1 MSAISSEPG
10 DGRRV
15 VVLPSQ
21 PFLRQRQLPSCSV
34 AIISAYFS
42 TSCSC
47 AFSLQSSSSR
57 CWSDFSVVGFSG
69 TSRTSSSSLMTTS
82 LPHPPTQPTR
92 SLPTHDQ
99 PRFAH
104 CTSLICSGLLIH
116 LSTCRNVRSLSR
128 NCPRS
133 HGAKFGGLR
142 SSFMAGIVDVTA
154 DFVTIMECRPSVI
167 SPRGVEA
174 T

>member
-10 DGRRV
+10 DERRV

-21 PFLRQRQLPSCSV
+21 PFRRQRQLPSCSV

-47 AFSLQSSSSR
+47 AFSLQSSSS
-57 CWSDFSVVGFSG
+57 CCSSESSVVGLSG
-69 TSRTSSSSLMTTS
+69 TCRTSSSSLITTS

-92 SLPTHDQ
+92 SLPTHNQ

-104 CTSLICSGLLIH
+104 CTSLTCSGLLIH

-142 SSFMAGIVDVTA
+142 SSFMVGMVDVTA
-154 DFVTIMECRPSVI
+154 AFVTIIECRPGVMM
-167 SPRGVEA
+167 PRGVED

>member
-1 MSAISSEPG
+1 MSAISSESG
-10 DGRRV
+10 DEREV
-15 VVLPSQ
+15 VFLPSQ
-21 PFLRQRQLPSCSV
+21 PFRRQRQLPSCSV

-47 AFSLQSSSSR
+47 AFSRQSSSSR
-57 CWSDFSVVGFSG
+57 CWSASSVVVFSG
-69 TSRTSSSSLMTTS
+69 TSCTSSSSLITTS

-116 LSTCRNVRSLSR
+116 LSTCRNVRSLSK

-142 SSFMAGIVDVTA
+142 SSFMVGIVDVTA
-154 DFVTIMECRPSVI
+154 DFVTIMECRPSLL